1 MKLLHVVPSF
11 GLGGMEKVICTFIK
25 HTTPTYQH
33 SILALDNNTQAGS
46 WLQDEQVRFLDFEKP
61 AQRRRFFLALASA
74 LRHVR
79 PDLLMTYT
87 WGATDAIWLG
97 RLAGIQHIIH
107 HEHGFNVDEGRATLW
122 KRDVIRLLVYR
133 LASKVIVVSR
143 ELQTLLQRRYLLT
156 ADQVVRIPNGIDT
169 SYYAPDSEERQRV
182 RKKLGFTDAHMV
194 IGFSGRLD
202 PIKNFD
208 LLLQIFS
215 SCAHKNPHVRLLI
228 VGDGPEKKRL
238 ATLCYDKGLHHSV
251 VFTGQ
256 QGQVL
261 PLLRAMDVFLLTSL
275 REQMPMTILEAMAVG
290 VPVIATRVGEIPYM
304 IEDRV
309 NGFVHG
315 LDESVEVF
323 VQSLFSLLSPPYR
336 KGIAEAARQKIID
349 SFQQETMVQ
358 RYRAMIEATLQPLR
372 QVS

>member
-11 GLGGMEKVICTFIK
+11 GLGGMEKVISTLIK
-25 HTTPTYQH
+25 YTTPTYQH
-33 SILALDNNTQAGS
+33 SILALDNNTHARS
-46 WLQDEQVRFLDFEKP
+46 WLQDEKVQFLDFEKP
-61 AQRRRFFLALASA
+61 AQRRRFFLALASV

-97 RLAGIQHIIH
+97 RLVGIQHIVH
-107 HEHGFNVDEGRATLW
+107 SEHGFNVDEGRATLW

-133 LASKVIVVSR
+133 LASKVIVVSH
-143 ELQTLLQRRYLLT
+143 ELQTLLQRKYLLT
-156 ADQVVRIPNGIDT
+156 ADRLIRIPNGIDT
-169 SYYAPDSEERQRV
+169 SYYAPNSEERRQI

-194 IGFSGRLD
+194 VGFSGRLD

-208 LLLQIFS
+208 LLLHIFS
-215 SCAHKNPHVRLLI
+215 SCMHKNSHVRLLI

-238 ATLCYDKGLHHSV
+238 ETLCHDKDIYHSV

-256 QGQVL
+256 QEHVL
-261 PLLRAMDVFLLTSL
+261 PYLRAMDVFLLTSL

-290 VPVIATRVGEIPYM
+290 VPVIATRVGEIPHM
-304 IEDRV
+304 IDDRI
-309 NGFVHG
+309 NGFVHC

-323 VQSLFSLLSPPYR
+323 VQSLLSLLSPQYR
-336 KGIAEAARQKIID
+336 KRMAEAARQKIID
-349 SFQQETMVQ
+349 TFQQETMVQ
-358 RYRAMIEATLQPLR
+358 RYRAMIGAILQPLR
-372 QVS
+372 